1 MAMASRLEEVAHAFA
16 DRLRRLEERVEE
28 LERKKS
34 APTDGEEMERKVTEL
49 EVAVDSVLAGRTTLE
64 DKPERAVRLVDA
76 LRNGAEPARLPDYRR
91 FVAAMADVR
100 ITFQGERSFVED
112 YVHSNSRLERMFSKF
127 YFFSFSKIIF

>member
-1 MAMASRLEEVAHAFA
+1 MASRLEEVAHAFA

-91 FVAAMADVR
+91 FVAAMADEHLVV
-100 ITFQGERSFVED
+100 ILVAWPSLMAPMLHNHQTPYSD
-112 YVHSNSRLERMFSKF
+112 HLL
-127 YFFSFSKIIF
+127 

>member
-1 MAMASRLEEVAHAFA
+1 MASRLEEVAHAFA

-76 LRNGAEPARLPDYRR
+76 LRNGAEPARLPDHRR

-100 ITFQGERSFVED
+100 ITFQGERSFAED
-112 YVHSNSRLERMFSKF
+112 YVHSNSKLE
-127 YFFSFSKIIF
+127 

>member
-1 MAMASRLEEVAHAFA
+1 MASRLEEVAHAFA

-64 DKPERAVRLVDA
+64 DKPERAGRILFFF
-76 LRNGAEPARLPDYRR
+76 RNYVLPY
-91 FVAAMADVR
+91 FL
-100 ITFQGERSFVED
+100 Q
-112 YVHSNSRLERMFSKF
+112 NF
-127 YFFSFSKIIF
+127 YFKQSF